1 MLVVLAGE
9 YEDIWCFDPVR
20 EVWTDLSSGVVRS
33 PVEKAPGT
41 LMANAG
47 GSLYVVRAGL
57 LPSVKDARLSYVD
70 PAAPLWVPKPEV
82 VGELTG
88 QPTGPKKRSWMD
100 GASGLFLEGPPNR
113 EGNACAEA
121 GGELFCF
128 GGWDDPG
135 EDPLSLSLS
144 LSLSLPSSLS
154 LSLSLGEDHDSRS
167 WLH

>member
-1 MLVVLAGE
+1 MVLVLLAGE
-9 YEDIWCFDPVR
+9 YEDFWCFDPVK
-20 EVWTDLSSGVVRS
+20 EVWTDLSSRVVRS
-33 PVEKAPGT
+33 PVEQAPGT

-47 GSLYVVRAGL
+47 GRLYVVRAGL

-70 PAAPLWVPKPEV
+70 PAAPLWVPKQEV
-82 VGELTG
+82 VGGELAG

-144 LSLSLPSSLS
+144 LSLPPFLFLS
-154 LSLSLGEDHDSRS
+154 LSLA
-167 WLH
+167 W